1 MIRKFVLIIFNII
14 VLDDA
19 MSLDEGE
26 CDEVKKTEEPIE
38 KTEKIVKEEPEK
50 EHEEEV
56 NVIYI
61 FI

>member
-1 MIRKFVLIIFNII
+1 MYSLFCNII

-26 CDEVKKTEEPIE
+26 CDEVKKAEEPIE
-38 KTEKIVKEEPEK
+38 KTEKLVKEEPEK

-56 NVIYI
+56 NVNYI

>member
-1 MIRKFVLIIFNII
+1 MYSLFCNII

-38 KTEKIVKEEPEK
+38 KIEKIVKEEPEK